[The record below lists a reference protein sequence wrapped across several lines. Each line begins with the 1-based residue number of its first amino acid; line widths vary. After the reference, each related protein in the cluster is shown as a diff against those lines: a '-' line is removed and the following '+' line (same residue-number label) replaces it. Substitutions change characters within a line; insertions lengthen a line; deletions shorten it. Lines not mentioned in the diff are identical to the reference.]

1 MSVAIIDYGSGN
13 LRSVEKAFARAI
25 GDDAVRVI
33 SNGADVAACTHL
45 VLPGVGAFG
54 DCKQGLDALPGMV
67 DAIRAH
73 VVAGKPFLGI
83 CVGMQLL
90 AKVGHEHGTHEGL
103 GLVEGEVE
111 AITPTD
117 PTLKVPHMG
126 WNEIKVLDRSHP
138 VLGALPDGAHCY
150 FANSYAMKNVPQ
162 GQLLATVDYGETL
175 TAAVGHDNIL
185 GTQFH
190 PEKSQAVGAALIKAF
205 TEWRP

>member
-13 LRSVEKAFARAI
+13 LRSVEKAFARAV
-25 GDDAVRVI
+25 GDQAVSVI
-33 SNGADVAACTHL
+33 SDGADVAAATHL

-73 VVAGKPFLGI
+73 VAAGKPFLGI

-90 AKVGHEHGTHEGL
+90 AKLGHEHGTHAGL
-103 GLVEGEVE
+103 GLIDGEVHP
-111 AITPTD
+111 ITPAD
-117 PTLKVPHMG
+117 PAMKVPHMG
-126 WNEIKVLDRSHP
+126 WNEITVLDSTHP
-138 VLGALPDGAHCY
+138 VLSALPKGAHCY
-150 FANSYAMKNVPQ
+150 FANSFAMRDVPAN
-162 GQLLATVDYGETL
+162 QLLATVEYGETL
-175 TAAVGHDNIL
+175 TAAVGKDNVL

-190 PEKSQAVGAALIKAF
+190 PEKSQAAGAALIKAF